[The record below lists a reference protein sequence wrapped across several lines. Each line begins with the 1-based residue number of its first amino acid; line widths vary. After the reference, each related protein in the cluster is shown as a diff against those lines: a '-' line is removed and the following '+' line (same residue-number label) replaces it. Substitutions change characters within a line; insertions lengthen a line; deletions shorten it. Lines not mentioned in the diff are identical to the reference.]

1 MDVDKFGKASGP
13 FLRARIAIELSKPI
27 KRGVLLKMSRG
38 EAPEW
43 FDARYEKLPFF
54 CRSCGVIGHSD
65 LICATP
71 AQRDE
76 GGKLPYDITL
86 RVDDRRRKPQGFAEA
101 AAESLGSVSSSSSK
115 HTRGS
120 SKQQE
125 EEMPKETYGT
135 DRDDEV
141 TSPLKEKTPVVDKN
155 KNTAPPVASR
165 PLFQSKPARKRKTKT
180 VPGSATPDL
189 NLPVQD
195 PLALVPAG
203 TVSARISQLDGVQ
216 EEDREGKEELLKKQK
231 MCSTTFDARSAA
243 AADGS
248 PRRAQ

>member
-1 MDVDKFGKASGP
+1 
-13 FLRARIAIELSKPI
+13 
-27 KRGVLLKMSRG
+27 
-38 EAPEW
+38 
-43 FDARYEKLPFF
+43 
-54 CRSCGVIGHSD
+54 
-65 LICATP
+65 
-71 AQRDE
+71 
-76 GGKLPYDITL
+76 
-86 RVDDRRRKPQGFAEA
+86 VDDRRRKPQGFAEA

-155 KNTAPPVASR
+155 KNTAPLVASR

>member
-76 GGKLPYDITL
+76 DGKLPYDITL
-86 RVDDRRRKPQGFAEA
+86 RVGDRRRKPQGFAEA
-101 AAESLGSVSSSSSK
+101 AAESLGSVSTSSSK

-125 EEMPKETYGT
+125 EEVPRETSGN

-141 TSPLKEKTPVVDKN
+141 TSPLKENTPVVDKN
-155 KNTAPPVASR
+155 KNTVPPVASR
-165 PLFQSKPARKRKTKT
+165 PLFQAKSASKRKTKT
-180 VPGSATPDL
+180 MLGSATPDL

-195 PLALVPAG
+195 PLAFVPAG
-203 TVSARISQLDGVQ
+203 MVSARISQLDGVQ
-216 EEDREGKEELLKKQK
+216 EEDKEGKEEMLKKQK

-243 AADGS
+243 VADGI